1 MSKAI
6 LTSATVLAALSLSA
20 WLPADQP
27 LPTDRRLKTGQL
39 ANGVKWI
46 YRQHGNPEGKMA
58 LLLHVRTGSLNEVE
72 EERGLAHFL
81 EHMAFNGSEH
91 FPPGTLVPYFES
103 IGMEFGNDLNA
114 FTSFDQTVYM
124 LFLPDTTVPQV
135 EKALTVLSDY
145 AFRLSLAPPE
155 IEKERGVILSERR
168 DRMGLQERLRDQLFE
183 KLFPGSRLAERL
195 PIGLEAVISGAPRP
209 VIERYYHTWYRPDR
223 MTLLLVG
230 DAPAD
235 AYVPLVEKSFG
246 QAKASGEAKPAAHA
260 DIKPFTQVR
269 ALVVSDPEY
278 AQGDIDLYN
287 LSSARPRVTTLEQAR
302 VELVE
307 RVGKWIIERRF
318 SEQIKSGA
326 ACYRNANTT
335 VLNLLG
341 DATLVNAS
349 VSGEPKDWEQM
360 LAALVTELNRAR
372 EFGFLAGEFALCKKE
387 LVSEAEDAVR
397 KEATRAARGVLLE
410 MAEKVNE
417 SEPILAA
424 LQQLEVLQQLLPTIR
439 LEEVT
444 AAFAA
449 NYRPEGRAY
458 VVTLPK
464 KDDVKLPTED
474 EVLAAAQAASAR
486 QLEPPHDV
494 KAATDLLP
502 QLPKPGKLAEAT
514 KDEDLGI
521 TSGWL
526 ENGVRIHH
534 RYMEDKQ
541 DLVILT
547 IALAGG
553 EIEETADNAGVT
565 RLTGMIVSQPATSRL
580 SSTDLEDIMTGKN
593 IQFGGGGESDA
604 CILKLEG
611 SPKDLEIGLQ
621 LTYAVLTDGK
631 LEPSAF
637 ANWKEESLQQ
647 YAMNSKMAPYVAFD
661 AWAQALG
668 GNDPRQMLL
677 LTPERVE
684 AQSLE
689 RGQAWFERLAHE
701 APIEVAVVGEIRF
714 DDVRPLLEQYLG
726 SLPRRTRGAAHLDK
740 LRKLDRAAGP
750 HERRLEIETITPQ
763 AMTITGFASVNTT
776 NVPEL
781 RALNLAGN
789 VLESRL
795 IKRVREELSLVYSLN
810 VQNHPEPTYDD
821 SGAFLCGAPCAPENV
836 DAVLKEVDVAFKA
849 FAESGPT
856 AEELDNAKKQVVNRL
871 DTQLKE
877 PSYWSHHLSAFDLHK
892 TRLTDLKNI
901 PAAYQALTAEQVRD
915 AFRKY
920 CVPAR
925 TIRVGVT
932 PKKAATEPSDKEAK
946 PSAAPGGR

>member
-1 MSKAI
+1 MSKAT
-6 LTSATVLAALSLSA
+6 LTSAAVLAALAFSA
-20 WLPADQP
+20 VLHADQP
-27 LPTDRRLKTGQL
+27 LPTDQRLKTGQL

-81 EHMAFNGSEH
+81 EHMAFNGSEN

-103 IGMEFGNDLNA
+103 IGMEFGSDLNA

-145 AFRLSLAPPE
+145 AFRLSLAPE
-155 IEKERGVILSERR
+155 ELEKERGVILSERR

-195 PIGLEAVISGAPRP
+195 PIGTEKVISGAPRP
-209 VIERYYHTWYRPDR
+209 VIEGYYHTWYRPDR

-235 AYVPLVEKSFG
+235 AYVPLVEKLFG
-246 QAKASGEAKPAAHA
+246 LAKATGAAKPAAHA
-260 DIKPFTQVR
+260 DIKPFAQVR
-269 ALVVSDPEY
+269 ALVVTDPEY
-278 AQGDIDLYN
+278 AQGDIDVYN

-349 VSGEPKDWEQM
+349 VAGEPKDWEKM
-360 LAALVTELNRAR
+360 LAALVTEVNRAR

-387 LVSEAEDAVR
+387 LLSEAEDAVR
-397 KEATRAARGVLLE
+397 KEATRSARAVLLE
-410 MAEKVNE
+410 MAESVNDG
-417 SEPILAA
+417 EPIRSA
-424 LQQLEVLQQLLPTIR
+424 LQQREVLQQLLRTIK

-449 NYRPEGRAY
+449 HYRPEGRAY

-464 KDDVKLPTED
+464 KDDVKLPTDD
-474 EVLAAAQAASAR
+474 EVLAAAQAAGAR
-486 QLEPPHDV
+486 KLEPPHDV
-494 KAATDLLP
+494 KAATDLLS
-502 QLPKPGKLAEAT
+502 QEPKPGKLAEST

-521 TSGWL
+521 ISGWL
-526 ENGVRIHH
+526 DNGVRIHH
-534 RYMEDKQ
+534 RYMEDKK

-553 EIEETADNAGVT
+553 EIEETAENAGVT

-621 LTYAVLTDGK
+621 LAYAVLTDGQ
-631 LEPSAF
+631 LEKSAF

-647 YAMNSKMAPYVAFD
+647 YAMNSKMPPYVAFD
-661 AWAQALG
+661 TWSKTLS
-668 GNDPRQMLL
+668 GNDPRLQLL
-677 LTPERVE
+677 IPPERVE
-684 AQSLE
+684 TQTLE
-689 RGQAWFERLAHE
+689 RGQAWFERLAHQ
-701 APIEVAVVGEIRF
+701 APSEVSVVGEIQF
-714 DDVRPLLEQYLG
+714 DDVRPLLEKYLG
-726 SLPRRTRGAAHLDK
+726 SLPPRTRGAVHLDK
-740 LRKLDRAAGP
+740 LRKLHRAAGP
-750 HERRLEIETITPQ
+750 HEQRLEIETITPQ
-763 AMTITGFASVNTT
+763 AMAIAGFVSVNTT
-776 NVPEL
+776 NVPEM
-781 RALNLAGN
+781 RALNLAAN

-810 VQNHPEPTYDD
+810 VGNHPEPTYDD
-821 SGAFLCGAPCAPENV
+821 SGAFLCGAPCAPEKI
-836 DAVLKEVDVAFKA
+836 DEVLKEIDVAFEA

-856 AEELDNAKKQVVNRL
+856 AEELDNAQKQVVNRL

-877 PSYWSHHLSAFDLHK
+877 PSYWSHQLSTLDLHK
-892 TRLTDLKNI
+892 TKLADLKNI
-901 PAAYQALTAEQVRD
+901 PAAYQAITAEQVRD
-915 AFRKY
+915 TFKKY
-920 CVPAR
+920 FVPAR
-925 TIRVGVT
+925 TIRIGVT
-932 PKKAATEPSDKEAK
+932 PKKPTTQP
-946 PSAAPGGR
+946 